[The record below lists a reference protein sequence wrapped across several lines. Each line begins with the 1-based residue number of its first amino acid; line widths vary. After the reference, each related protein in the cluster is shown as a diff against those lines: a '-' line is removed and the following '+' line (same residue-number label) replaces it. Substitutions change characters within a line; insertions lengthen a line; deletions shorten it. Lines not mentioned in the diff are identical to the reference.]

1 MKEVVKCM
9 AGGLKGI
16 RAEKMASYWGPEV
29 ESFVFEKVSCDAI
42 NPYRGQAYY
51 ISSREASWN
60 SEFQAGYPI
69 RFKGGYFAPPPQ
81 DTLLELRNECV
92 RILEECFGIL
102 CDAHHH
108 EVATAGLDGIK
119 KKIDPGDLVYE
130 NIYLLTP
137 ERRRALG
144 IKELPASLKE
154 AVEDLQSDMEYL
166 KPIFTDEVLE
176 KYVEI
181 IMERHV
187 QVAIRPHRL
196 SLDAHLY

>member
-1 MKEVVKCM
+1 
-9 AGGLKGI
+9 LKANGFT
-16 RAEKMASYWGPEV
+16 ASYWGPEV
-29 ESFVFEKVSCDAI
+29 EFFVFEKVSCDAL

-69 RFKGGYFAPPPQ
+69 RFKDGYFAPPPQ

-92 RILEECFGIL
+92 GILEECFGIL
-102 CDAHHH
+102 CDAHHHH

-119 KKIDPGDLVYE
+119 KKIDPGDLVDE

-154 AVEDLQSDMEYL
+154 AVEELQSDMEYL

-181 IMERHV
+181 IMEGTSR
-187 QVAIRPHRL
+187 
-196 SLDAHLY
+196 